1 MQLLTSPFQ
10 DEDQQEGG
18 PGESVSR
25 LVGIC
30 RSLSYHMPAEG
41 GQAAILVDST
51 KFLKNRE
58 GFLHSSDF
66 WWVNSTT
73 QELLKKKDCEKQ
85 RLVAID

>member
-1 MQLLTSPFQ
+1 
-10 DEDQQEGG
+10 
-18 PGESVSR
+18 
-25 LVGIC
+25 
-30 RSLSYHMPAEG
+30 MPAEG